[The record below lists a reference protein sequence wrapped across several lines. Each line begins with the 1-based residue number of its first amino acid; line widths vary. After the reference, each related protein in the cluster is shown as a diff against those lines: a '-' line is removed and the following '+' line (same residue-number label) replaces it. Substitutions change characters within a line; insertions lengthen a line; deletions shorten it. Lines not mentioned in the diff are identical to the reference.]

1 MRHDQICLFIVCI
14 GGIHE
19 IPIIRAGQETLE
31 HDNGKLTI
39 DEIVHVMGLKKCA
52 SIIGLPGLLPRL
64 EDVCIIARCD

>member
-1 MRHDQICLFIVCI
+1 MCNC
-14 GGIHE
+14 GIHE

-39 DEIVHVMGLKKCA
+39 DEIVHVMGQKNALL
-52 SIIGLPGLLPRL
+52 IIGLPGLLPRL